1 MFQFDIVIRKVTR
14 SCELI
19 HDELI
24 ARFPVLGLWNALHV
38 CQHSCLSWQ
47 LICSQKHILGETV
60 INWLNYWLS
69 SYSMWQSLSFSRNTQ
84 ICVLTQLTI
93 VYEWKPIISSIQVL
107 KLINRNLMHIHHI
120 TKLYCFILAAT
131 QFRTAKWKEIFFFDR
146 CVTHFKGP
154 SLLKWGN
161 YSSVITASCPKEIQI
176 QDPDDLDCSLWT
188 HPDNLPKI

>member
-1 MFQFDIVIRKVTR
+1 MVWKDRGLENIGLESFQYNLGIRNIWMPMVNSLFFEKVISFRTLVSVFQFDIVIRKVTR

-24 ARFPVLGLWNALHV
+24 ARFSVLGLWNALRV

-120 TKLYCFILAAT
+120 NKLYCFILAAT
-131 QFRTAKWKEIFFFDR
+131 Q
-146 CVTHFKGP
+146 V
-154 SLLKWGN
+154 
-161 YSSVITASCPKEIQI
+161 
-176 QDPDDLDCSLWT
+176 
-188 HPDNLPKI
+188 